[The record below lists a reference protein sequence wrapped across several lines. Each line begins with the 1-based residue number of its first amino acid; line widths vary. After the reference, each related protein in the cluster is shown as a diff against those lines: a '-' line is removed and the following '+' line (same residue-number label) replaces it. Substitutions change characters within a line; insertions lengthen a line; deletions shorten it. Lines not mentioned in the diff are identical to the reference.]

1 MTPRGHRL
9 FSSRRRFLGFLAL
22 LPWSLKVI
30 AADESAKPP
39 EIPDVPLMDSAGTEH
54 RLPELLAQGPVIISF
69 FYTRC
74 TSFCPMQTA
83 LMRNVQAHLRRRH
96 APGLLLSISLDPSND
111 TPAAL
116 AAYAAKFRTQV
127 GLPQQWLLLTGEE
140 PALTRV
146 WRAFDSAT
154 GRPEEHAAT
163 LWIGCAAKQRWSRQF
178 GLPGVQQLMA
188 AMRAVSA

>member
-1 MTPRGHRL
+1 MTPRGHHVL
-9 FSSRRRFLGFLAL
+9 LSRRRFLGILAL
-22 LPWSLKVI
+22 LPWSLKII
-30 AADESAKPP
+30 AANENAETP
-39 EIPDVPLMDSAGTEH
+39 EIPDVRLMDSGGSEH

-83 LMRNVQAHLRRRH
+83 LMRNVQAHLQRRH
-96 APGLLLSISLDPSND
+96 APGLLLSVSLDPSND

-116 AAYAAKFRTQV
+116 AAYAAKFKTQV

-140 PALTRV
+140 PALNRV

-188 AMRAVSA
+188 AMQAVSA